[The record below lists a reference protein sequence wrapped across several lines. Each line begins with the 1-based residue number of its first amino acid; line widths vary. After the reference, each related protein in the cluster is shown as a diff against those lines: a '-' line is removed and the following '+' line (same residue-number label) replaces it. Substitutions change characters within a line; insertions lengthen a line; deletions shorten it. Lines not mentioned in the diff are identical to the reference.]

1 MSAPAAWRAGRR
13 GWPTSSIPFVPQSDE
28 QKAMQPWGSVPAM
41 THGDVRMYESVAI
54 CNYIDN
60 AFDGPPL
67 QPADP
72 LANARCWQWTS
83 VFIQYLYRPAIDIVL
98 QRLIVPAQGG
108 EPDEA
113 LVESSVPKSDK
124 ALIALDG
131 ALEGNACF
139 AGGEASIADYMV
151 LPVLHYLKMTPE
163 GEGFARAPRQHRPL
177 AGSHRRARERGRDG
191 ARVRVGHDSCHT
203 WSPAHLPLSP
213 LPRRAE
219 GERKLRSLLPL
230 SSPPGEERAGV
241 RRGNPR
247 TARHVN

>member
-1 MSAPAAWRAGRR
+1 MPYELDPLA
-13 GWPTSSIPFVPQSDE
+13 PQSDE

-60 AFDGPPL
+60 AFDGPPI

-113 LVESSVPKSDK
+113 LVASSVPKSDK

-131 ALEGNACF
+131 ALEGQVHF
-139 AGGEASIADYMV
+139 AGDAASIADYMV

-163 GEGFARAPRQHRPL
+163 GADLLAPR
-177 AGSHRRARERGRDG
+177 ANIARWHAAIDQRES
-191 ARVRVGHDSCHT
+191 AVAT
-203 WSPAHLPLSP
+203 LPDF
-213 LPRRAE
+213 
-219 GERKLRSLLPL
+219 G
-230 SSPPGEERAGV
+230 
-241 RRGNPR
+241 
-247 TARHVN
+247 

>member
-1 MSAPAAWRAGRR
+1 
-13 GWPTSSIPFVPQSDE
+13 
-28 QKAMQPWGSVPAM
+28 MQPWGSVPAM
-41 THGDVRMYESVAI
+41 THGDVRMYESLAI
-54 CNYIDN
+54 CNYIDH

-67 QPADP
+67 QPVDP

-124 ALIALDG
+124 ALGELDG

-139 AGGEASIADYMV
+139 AGDEASVADYMV

-163 GEGFARAPRQHRPL
+163 GETLLAPRTNI
-177 AGSHRRARERGRDG
+177 ARWQAAIDERESAVATVPEFG
-191 ARVRVGHDSCHT
+191 
-203 WSPAHLPLSP
+203 
-213 LPRRAE
+213 
-219 GERKLRSLLPL
+219 
-230 SSPPGEERAGV
+230 
-241 RRGNPR
+241 
-247 TARHVN
+247 

>member
-1 MSAPAAWRAGRR
+1 MATLIIHG
-13 GWPTSSIPFVPQSDE
+13 IPLSTYVRTCRMACMEKGVPYELDPLMPQSDE
-28 QKAMQPWGSVPAM
+28 QLAMQPWGSVPAM
-41 THGDVRMYESVAI
+41 THGDVRMYESLAI

-113 LVESSVPKSDK
+113 LVASSVPKSDK

-131 ALEGNACF
+131 ALEGEAHF
-139 AGGEASIADYMV
+139 AGDDASVADYMV

-163 GEGFARAPRQHRPL
+163 GADLLAPR
-177 AGSHRRARERGRDG
+177 ANVARWQAAIDQRES
-191 ARVRVGHDSCHT
+191 AVAT
-203 WSPAHLPLSP
+203 LPDF
-213 LPRRAE
+213 
-219 GERKLRSLLPL
+219 G
-230 SSPPGEERAGV
+230 
-241 RRGNPR
+241 
-247 TARHVN
+247 

>member
-1 MSAPAAWRAGRR
+1 MATLIVHG
-13 GWPTSSIPFVPQSDE
+13 IPLSTYVRTCRMACLEKDVPYELDPLAPQSDE

-41 THGDVRMYESVAI
+41 THGDVRMYESLAI

-67 QPADP
+67 APADP

-108 EPDEA
+108 DPDEA
-113 LVESSVPKSDK
+113 LVASSVPKSDK

-131 ALEGNACF
+131 ALEGQAHF
-139 AGGEASIADYMV
+139 AGDDASIADYMV

-163 GEGFARAPRQHRPL
+163 GADLLAPR
-177 AGSHRRARERGRDG
+177 ANVARWHAAIDQRES
-191 ARVRVGHDSCHT
+191 AVAT
-203 WSPAHLPLSP
+203 LPDF
-213 LPRRAE
+213 
-219 GERKLRSLLPL
+219 G
-230 SSPPGEERAGV
+230 
-241 RRGNPR
+241 
-247 TARHVN
+247 

>member
-1 MSAPAAWRAGRR
+1 MATLIIHG
-13 GWPTSSIPFVPQSDE
+13 IPLSTYVRTCRMACREKGVAYELDPVMPQSAE
-28 QKAMQPWGSVPAM
+28 QLAMQPWGSVPAM

-72 LANARCWQWTS
+72 VANARCWQWTS

-131 ALEGNACF
+131 ALEGQAHF
-139 AGGEASIADYMV
+139 AGDDASVADYMV

-163 GEGFARAPRQHRPL
+163 GADLLAPR
-177 AGSHRRARERGRDG
+177 ANIARWHAAIDQRES
-191 ARVRVGHDSCHT
+191 AVAT
-203 WSPAHLPLSP
+203 LPDF
-213 LPRRAE
+213 
-219 GERKLRSLLPL
+219 G
-230 SSPPGEERAGV
+230 
-241 RRGNPR
+241 
-247 TARHVN
+247 

>member
-1 MSAPAAWRAGRR
+1 MATLVIHG
-13 GWPTSSIPFVPQSDE
+13 IPLSTYVRTCRMACMEKGVPYELDPVMPQSDE

-67 QPADP
+67 QPVDP

-124 ALIALDG
+124 ALVALDG
-131 ALEGNACF
+131 ALDGEAHF
-139 AGGEASIADYMV
+139 AGDDASHCR
-151 LPVLHYLKMTPE
+151 LH
-163 GEGFARAPRQHRPL
+163 GAARAALSEDDARRRETLLAPREPTSPAGRPPSTS
-177 AGSHRRARERGRDG
+177 ARAR
-191 ARVRVGHDSCHT
+191 
-203 WSPAHLPLSP
+203 
-213 LPRRAE
+213 RRRFPISAE
-219 GERKLRSLLPL
+219 
-230 SSPPGEERAGV
+230 SSG
-241 RRGNPR
+241 
-247 TARHVN
+247 TAAPI